1 MFLTF
6 DLIEVKLQDR
16 IVLPNVFFRDVNE
29 EFQMYF
35 IAYEC
40 QSPAIGHLTKQDR
53 NPNIFENNSD
63 LLKLVFF
70 SICSI
75 CMYFCGKQNHISCEI
90 NFLWFF
96 ENGV

>member
-35 IAYEC
+35 IAYER

-63 LLKLVFF
+63 LLKLGFF
-70 SICSI
+70 FY
-75 CMYFCGKQNHISCEI
+75 MFYLYV
-90 NFLWFF
+90 FLWEAESHFL
-96 ENGV
+96 